1 MIIGPFMVHVLVI
14 SSVTFFLKIITFI
27 SKFSFFVSSAHIC
40 NSFKAHIGTKP
51 CILLF
56 AVLAPVVQK
65 LDCAIHMINHYPVYK
80 CCGNHLGYPVD
91 CDLSGG

>member
-1 MIIGPFMVHVLVI
+1 MIVGPFMVHVLVI
-14 SSVTFFLKIITFI
+14 SSVAFLKIITFI
-27 SKFSFFVSSAHIC
+27 SKFSFCVSSAHTC

-51 CILLF
+51 CILLY

-65 LDCAIHMINHYPVYK
+65 LDSAIHMINHYPVYK
-80 CCGNHLGYPVD
+80 CCGNHLRYPVD